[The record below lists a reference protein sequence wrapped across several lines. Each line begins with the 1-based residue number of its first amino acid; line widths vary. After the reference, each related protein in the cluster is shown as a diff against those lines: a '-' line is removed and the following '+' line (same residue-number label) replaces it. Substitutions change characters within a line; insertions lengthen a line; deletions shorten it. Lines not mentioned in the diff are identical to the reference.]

1 MSKKPIIELVLT
13 DEEAEIF
20 AVARAAGDGLRRSFD
35 AWVSIGRATQI
46 ARKHADAPGGTHRT
60 RGARFRAILDEQGLT
75 PSYRHCT
82 PVRLSRAGCSR
93 QFGRASAPI
102 IPHRVHTIRGPND
115 GTGMSSAT
123 GPRSRSSGGGTANT
137 TPRATARRWR
147 ACCRAS
153 WAARPEI
160 VVVCSCWGG
169 YYVAPLRTAG
179 PI

>member
-75 PSYRHCT
+75 PSYRHCSGQALPRRLLA
-82 PVRLSRAGCSR
+82 PVR
-93 QFGRASAPI
+93 P
-102 IPHRVHTIRGPND
+102 RV
-115 GTGMSSAT
+115 GTDNPTPGAHH
-123 GPRSRSSGGGTANT
+123 
-137 TPRATARRWR
+137 PRAERWHRNVIRHGSALKIVRWWHCQHDTASDRTPL
-147 ACCRAS
+147 
-153 WAARPEI
+153 ARMLPS
-160 VVVCSCWGG
+160 VMGG
-169 YYVAPLRTAG
+169 PA
-179 PI
+179 